1 MMTIYNAFPAYPAHC
16 ITLNTGQC
24 MPLINFGGTFRPGH
38 DSNFSEF
45 LRQGGRGID
54 TALTYT
60 DPQNA
65 LIADA
70 ISTAGIPRSEL
81 WVTTKVP
88 CCPSGSRWCSMSEF
102 NVSTVDAMKK
112 NNKLLRIETT
122 DLTLLHWPC
131 STAEQTIQT
140 WLQLERGLK
149 EGLTKAIGVSNFNS
163 SLLAHLAADPR
174 TSVTPAVNQCNHAVG
189 NHNASHLPEHG
200 GDDGTVDY
208 CAKHGISYSAYS
220 PLEGLSGRDIFDLPQ
235 VKAIATAHDVSGAQV
250 ALKWLVQQQPPISV
264 VSAADKAE
272 YIAEDL
278 DLFSFELSQ
287 EEMAELAAI

>member
-1 MMTIYNAFPAYPAHC
+1 
-16 ITLNTGQC
+16 
-24 MPLINFGGTFRPGH
+24 MPLVNLGGTFRPGH

-70 ISTAGIPRSEL
+70 IAAAEPSAEL

-88 CCPSGSRWCSMSEF
+88 CCPSGSHWCSMSEF

-112 NNKLLRIETT
+112 NNELLRVETT

-131 STAEQTIQT
+131 STAEATIQA
-140 WLQLERGLK
+140 WLQLEQGLK

-163 SLLAHLAADPR
+163 SLLAQLAADPR

-189 NHNASHLPEHG
+189 NHNASHDPKMG
-200 GDDGTVDY
+200 GDDGTVAY
-208 CAKHGISYSAYS
+208 CAEHGIAYSAYS
-220 PLEGLSGRDIFDLPQ
+220 PLEGLSGKDIFELPQ
-235 VKAIATAHDVSGAQV
+235 VKAIAAAHNVSGAQV
-250 ALKWLVQQQPPISV
+250 ALRWLVQQAPPISV
-264 VSAADKAE
+264 VTAADEAA

-278 DLFSFELSQ
+278 DLFSFALRE
-287 EEMAELAAI
+287 EEMAALAAI